1 MTREE
6 YIEDIKLELGA
17 PIVEIENEE
26 VIGKLVDK
34 AFREIRQYVS
44 DTEYVT
50 IPYTTTRV
58 DVSKYKM
65 NTVISIL
72 RTTNPSR
79 ISDFTDIYSLSTL
92 NVNNNSPANLM
103 LSDYVYRTQMSQLK
117 STMST
122 DLDFTF
128 DKESQ
133 SLYINT
139 FYPRPDKVT
148 VVYIPEFE
156 DVSDI
161 KEQYWVN
168 YIQRLSLAYSKIS
181 LGRIRGKY
189 ELSSSLYKI
198 DGSQLL
204 QEGLSERD
212 QIRQELVE
220 NTDLVY
226 PID

>member
-6 YIEDIKLELGA
+6 YIEDIELELGS
-17 PIVEIENEE
+17 PIVEIENRE
-26 VIGKLVDK
+26 VLGKLVDK
-34 AFREIRQYVS
+34 AFREIRQYILE
-44 DTEYVT
+44 TRYLT
-50 IPYTTTRV
+50 ISYTSTRI
-58 DVSKYKM
+58 DVSPYKI
-65 NTVISIL
+65 NSVVQIL

-79 ISDFTDIYSLSTL
+79 IGDFTDIYSLSTL
-92 NVNNNSPANLM
+92 NAANNSPANLM
-103 LSDYVYRTQMSQLK
+103 LSDYVYRTQMNQLK

-128 DKESQ
+128 DKATQ

-139 FYPRPDKVT
+139 YYPRPDKVT
-148 VVYIPEFE
+148 VVYIPEFS
-156 DVSDI
+156 DVSDV
-161 KEQYWVN
+161 KEQYWTN
-168 YIQRLSLAYSKIS
+168 YIQRLSLAYAKIS

-189 ELSSSLYKI
+189 ELSSSLYKV
-198 DGSQLL
+198 DGSQLI

-220 NTDLVY
+220 NTDLVF